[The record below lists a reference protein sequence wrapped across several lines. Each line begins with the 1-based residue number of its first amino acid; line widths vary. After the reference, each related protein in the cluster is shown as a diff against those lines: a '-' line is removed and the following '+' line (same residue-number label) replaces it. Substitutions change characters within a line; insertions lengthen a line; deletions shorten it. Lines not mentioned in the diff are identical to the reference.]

1 MESSHHQAVLGSG
14 LPVVP
19 TLDQLGGGER
29 EAERPEGHDDERHD
43 PRLFTHHGCQAQS
56 GHFPQRAGVRLG
68 TARERGNISVTDGDS
83 NLILHPRTRNVKYS
97 EVIRISAK
105 T

>member
-43 PRLFTHHGCQAQS
+43 PRLLAQTSRQAQP
-56 GHFPQRAGVRLG
+56 GHFPHRAGVGLG
-68 TARERGNISVTDGDS
+68 TMREGISV
-83 NLILHPRTRNVKYS
+83 
-97 EVIRISAK
+97 
-105 T
+105 